1 MKKAVFR
8 ALSALIFLA
17 IFTLPSFAANTDEYY
32 KDQLEASGAK
42 ELSELL
48 DDETKDY
55 LERVGCG
62 DMDFATMLDSSP
74 KAIFSLMAEITE
86 GCLKAPLTGA
96 MKAVAAV
103 MLISVCGGF
112 FPNDERSRAVM
123 GCVCGCFLMLSVFS
137 GGVSTVKA
145 GVSAISACAVFEK
158 ALIPVLAGVMTASGN
173 PAAAVS
179 VQGAAFAAA
188 ETLTTLAENFFLP
201 LIGVTAALGAVGAM
215 LPTLRLSAVSDLIRK
230 TVSSVLGICAAMF
243 SGLLSIKCVI
253 AGSADSLTARGV
265 KLAANTFVPVVGGA
279 LSEAY
284 SSVAGS
290 LALMKNAVGAYG
302 TIALFFIAAP
312 PAVQLALWA
321 LAMRAASAVAELLGC
336 VQQAEMLKNI
346 GYVFAMTNTLLI
358 LCAAVLMIS
367 AGTVLVIKNG
377 G

>member
-74 KAIFSLMAEITE
+74 KAIFSLMAEMTE
-86 GCLKAPLTGA
+86 GCLKAPLAGA

-173 PAAAVS
+173 PAAALS

-243 SGLLSIKCVI
+243 SGLFEHQMRYCRL
-253 AGSADSLTARGV
+253 GGFADGKGREARGEY
-265 KLAANTFVPVVGGA
+265 LCARGRRR
-279 LSEAY
+279 SERGVFKRCRQPCADEKRGRSLRSY
-284 SSVAGS
+284 SSF
-290 LALMKNAVGAYG
+290 LYRR
-302 TIALFFIAAP
+302 
-312 PAVQLALWA
+312 PAC
-321 LAMRAASAVAELLGC
+321 RAACPLGARHAC
-336 VQQAEMLKNI
+336 RLRRCGA
-346 GYVFAMTNTLLI
+346 AR
-358 LCAAVLMIS
+358 LCAAGRD
-367 AGTVLVIKNG
+367 A
-377 G
+377 

>member
-48 DDETKDY
+48 DDDTKDY

-86 GCLKAPLTGA
+86 GCLNAR
-96 MKAVAAV
+96 
-103 MLISVCGGF
+103 GGYESGRGGDADKRLRRI

-173 PAAAVS
+173 PAAALS

-201 LIGVTAALGAVGAM
+201 LIGVTAALGAM
-215 LPTLRLSAVSDLIRK
+215 LPTLRLSAVSDLVRK

-302 TIALFFIAAP
+302 AIALFFIAAP

-321 LAMRAASAVAELLGC
+321 LAMRAACAVAELLGC
-336 VQQAEMLKNI
+336 AQQAEMLKNI

>member
-1 MKKAVFR
+1 
-8 ALSALIFLA
+8 
-17 IFTLPSFAANTDEYY
+17 
-32 KDQLEASGAK
+32 
-42 ELSELL
+42 
-48 DDETKDY
+48 
-55 LERVGCG
+55 
-62 DMDFATMLDSSP
+62 
-74 KAIFSLMAEITE
+74 MAEITE
-86 GCLKAPLTGA
+86 GCLKAPLAGA

-123 GCVCGCFLMLSVFS
+123 GCVCGCFLMLSIFS

-188 ETLTTLAENFFLP
+188 ETLTAFAENFFLP

-302 TIALFFIAAP
+302 AIALFFIAAP
-312 PAVQLALWA
+312 LALWA

-336 VQQAEMLKNI
+336 AQQAEMLKNI

>member
-86 GCLKAPLTGA
+86 GCLKAPLAGA

-137 GGVSTVKA
+137 GGVSAVKA

-188 ETLTTLAENFFLP
+188 ETLTALAENFFLP

-302 TIALFFIAAP
+302 AIALFFIAAP

-321 LAMRAASAVAELLGC
+321 LAMRAACAVAELLGC
-336 VQQAEMLKNI
+336 AQQAEMLKNI

>member
-1 MKKAVFR
+1 MKKAIFR

-86 GCLKAPLTGA
+86 GCLKAPLAGA

-137 GGVSTVKA
+137 EFPPSRR
-145 GVSAISACAVFEK
+145 ACRRY
-158 ALIPVLAGVMTASGN
+158 L
-173 PAAAVS
+173 PAPS
-179 VQGAAFAAA
+179 LKRLLF
-188 ETLTTLAENFFLP
+188 P
-201 LIGVTAALGAVGAM
+201 C
-215 LPTLRLSAVSDLIRK
+215 LR
-230 TVSSVLGICAAMF
+230 
-243 SGLLSIKCVI
+243 
-253 AGSADSLTARGV
+253 
-265 KLAANTFVPVVGGA
+265 
-279 LSEAY
+279 
-284 SSVAGS
+284 
-290 LALMKNAVGAYG
+290 
-302 TIALFFIAAP
+302 
-312 PAVQLALWA
+312 
-321 LAMRAASAVAELLGC
+321 EL
-336 VQQAEMLKNI
+336 
-346 GYVFAMTNTLLI
+346 
-358 LCAAVLMIS
+358 
-367 AGTVLVIKNG
+367 
-377 G
+377 